1 MDLSGIQIMTVAMYV
16 AICCNQLHTMTD
28 RFEETLCS
36 SCPWPTKVTKRS
48 KRPANNFVHIG
59 ALCIWNTEDSLH
71 IVDVG
76 DLRLAR
82 LSIGSRRIFPKL
94 WAEWQKNEALLDRSR
109 DAITPYS
116 THPTIFRCWSS
127 NYSILL
133 SFAFFCILSVFFVLC
148 SYVGSLLGLLDTNPW
163 ACPSRQ

>member
-1 MDLSGIQIMTVAMYV
+1 MYV

-36 SCPWPTKVTKRS
+36 GCPWPTKVTERS

-94 WAEWQKNEALLDRSR
+94 WAEWRQNEALLHRSC

-133 SFAFFCILSVFFVLC
+133 CFTLFYCLLSSFVFFLSSSVFFVFC
-148 SYVGSLLGLLDTNPW
+148 SYVGSLLGLLLDTNPW